1 MITQAQKARAEKYLN
16 SLIRH
21 NDKTMTV
28 KEWLNLLKNE
38 GYTPSIETVRDDAKE
53 EKESERL
60 RQIYRSW
67 DFPFGN
73 PNHPDVIK
81 YNQDKENLAK
91 ETAYINDKSKT
102 TYTLGYKNVFPF
114 DAEYIDSE
122 DAINKIYGIA
132 RNRKVGTDA
141 EVEYI
146 RTDNIIDAAT
156 GLPKTTPV
164 AARKFKCSVE
174 VTEISGDPGGELKMT
189 GNLNGIG
196 DFVEGTFNLT
206 TKVFTATGS

>member
-21 NDKTMTV
+21 NEKVMTV

-38 GYTPSIETVRDDAKE
+38 GYTPSIESVRDGAKE

-73 PNHPDVIK
+73 PNHPDVIR

-91 ETAYINDKSKT
+91 GFFKTVYVMRAERNSYVITKTAYD
-102 TYTLGYKNVFPF
+102 YL
-114 DAEYIDSE
+114 
-122 DAINKIYGIA
+122 
-132 RNRKVGTDA
+132 
-141 EVEYI
+141 
-146 RTDNIIDAAT
+146 T
-156 GLPKTTPV
+156 G
-164 AARKFKCSVE
+164 E
-174 VTEISGDPGGELKMT
+174 NQE
-189 GNLNGIG
+189 
-196 DFVEGTFNLT
+196 
-206 TKVFTATGS
+206 

>member
-21 NDKTMTV
+21 NNKVMTV

-38 GYTPSIETVRDDAKE
+38 GYTPSIESVRDDAKE

-81 YNQDKENLAK
+81 YNQDKENLEKGFFKTVYVMRAERTSYVITK
-91 ETAYINDKSKT
+91 TAYD
-102 TYTLGYKNVFPF
+102 YL
-114 DAEYIDSE
+114 
-122 DAINKIYGIA
+122 
-132 RNRKVGTDA
+132 
-141 EVEYI
+141 
-146 RTDNIIDAAT
+146 T
-156 GLPKTTPV
+156 GENQEQRLW
-164 AARKFKCSVE
+164 AQ
-174 VTEISGDPGGELKMT
+174 
-189 GNLNGIG
+189 N
-196 DFVEGTFNLT
+196 
-206 TKVFTATGS
+206 

>member
-21 NDKTMTV
+21 NEKVMTV
-28 KEWLNLLKNE
+28 KEWLNLLKSE
-38 GYTPSIETVRDDAKE
+38 GYKPTIETMRDDVKE

-91 ETAYINDKSKT
+91 GFFKTVYVMRAERTSYIITKTAYD
-102 TYTLGYKNVFPF
+102 YL
-114 DAEYIDSE
+114 
-122 DAINKIYGIA
+122 
-132 RNRKVGTDA
+132 
-141 EVEYI
+141 
-146 RTDNIIDAAT
+146 T
-156 GLPKTTPV
+156 G
-164 AARKFKCSVE
+164 E
-174 VTEISGDPGGELKMT
+174 NQE
-189 GNLNGIG
+189 
-196 DFVEGTFNLT
+196 
-206 TKVFTATGS
+206 